1 MLAVVGSLSAVK
13 GVKYAGV
20 FIVGIWWGGGLQR
33 LAHVL
38 ALAKKGRLECMVA
51 WNIFCSI

>member
-20 FIVGIWWGGGLQR
+20 FIVGIGGGLLQR
-33 LAHVL
+33 VAHVL
-38 ALAKKGRLECMVA
+38 ALAKEGRLECLVSLEYFM
-51 WNIFCSI
+51 

>member
-1 MLAVVGSLSAVK
+1 MQGFLLLEFG
-13 GVKYAGV
+13 
-20 FIVGIWWGGGLQR
+20 GGGLQR

-38 ALAKKGRLECMVA
+38 ALAKKGRLECVVA

>member
-20 FIVGIWWGGGLQR
+20 FIVGIGGRAAESHPCASTGKR
-33 LAHVL
+33 GETRVH
-38 ALAKKGRLECMVA
+38 G
-51 WNIFCSI
+51 